1 MDQVCIADCGSP
13 DGSTVLQDAPT
24 DRFVN
29 DNVNENFFCAAAVA
43 TKNFIQYSVC
53 YCSFCIFSLVL
64 LTGSRKLSILSK
76 MTPSIL
82 TLDFNV
88 IGELLIVRS
97 GSNLASLLQVV
108 NTCALDFS
116 AHKVVYS
123 SQSCKLLRYG
133 VIVSRNFST
142 CGWDVVNNI
151 SPS

>member
-1 MDQVCIADCGSP
+1 MDPVCIADCGSP
-13 DGSTVLQDAPT
+13 VGSTVVQDAPT

-29 DNVNENFFCAAAVA
+29 ENFFCAAPVA
-43 TKNFIQYSVC
+43 TKNLIQYSVC
-53 YCSFCIFSLVL
+53 YCPFCSFSLVL
-64 LTGSRKLSILSK
+64 LLGSRKLSILSK

-82 TLDFNV
+82 TWDFTV

-108 NTCALDFS
+108 NTCTLDFS

-123 SQSCKLLRYG
+123 SQPCKLLRYG
-133 VIVSRNFST
+133 IIVSRNFST
-142 CGWDVVNNI
+142 CSWDEVNNI